1 VESFQHTFNSQEHI
15 IEAQSDQIH
24 QKEGSIYPSNSQNRA
39 LYDAPLYSVPVDSEG
54 ASANMVGT
62 IQTSKSQITNNP
74 PKGQETDPEEDYTP
88 DSEAPSDVYE

>member
-1 VESFQHTFNSQEHI
+1 MESFQQTFNSQEHI
-15 IEAQSDQIH
+15 IEVASDQIH
-24 QKEGSIYPSNSQNRA
+24 QKEGLIYPSSSQNMA
-39 LYDAPLYSVPVDSEG
+39 LYDATLYAVPVDSEG

-62 IQTSKSQITNNP
+62 IQTSKSQITSNL